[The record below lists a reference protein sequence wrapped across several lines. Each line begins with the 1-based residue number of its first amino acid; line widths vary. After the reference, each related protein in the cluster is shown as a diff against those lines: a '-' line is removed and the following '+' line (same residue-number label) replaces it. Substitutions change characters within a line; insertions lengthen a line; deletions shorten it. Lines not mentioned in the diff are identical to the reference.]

1 VATTILLA
9 RHGET
14 DWNLEGRFQGQ
25 LDPPLNETGRR
36 QATAL
41 ADALAGDGVA
51 AVYSSDLRRAAET
64 AAIVAARLSLPVTPD
79 RRLREIDVGAWSGL
93 TRAEVEE
100 RFPASY
106 AHWLEG
112 ELAGHD
118 GESREQLAARVH
130 EAVISIAAAHPA
142 ESVLVVT
149 HGGAVRA
156 LQRRALGEPLP
167 LLRNCGVSRLR
178 FQDAGFAAID

>member
-1 VATTILLA
+1 VTTILLA

-41 ADALAGDGVA
+41 AAALAGDGVT
-51 AVYSSDLRRAAET
+51 AVYSSDLQRASET
-64 AAIVAARLSLPVTPD
+64 AAIVAARLELPVRPD

-93 TRAEVEE
+93 TRTEVEE
-100 RFPASY
+100 RFPAGYSRWR
-106 AHWLEG
+106 AGDLSGHGG
-112 ELAGHD
+112 ET
-118 GESREQLAARVH
+118 REELAARVH
-130 EAVISIAAAHPA
+130 EAVLSIAAAHPD
-142 ESVLVVT
+142 ENVLVVT

-156 LQRRALGEPLP
+156 LQRLAFGEAQPV
-167 LLRNCGVSRLR
+167 LRNCGTCRLR
-178 FQDAGFAAID
+178 FRDGSFAAVD